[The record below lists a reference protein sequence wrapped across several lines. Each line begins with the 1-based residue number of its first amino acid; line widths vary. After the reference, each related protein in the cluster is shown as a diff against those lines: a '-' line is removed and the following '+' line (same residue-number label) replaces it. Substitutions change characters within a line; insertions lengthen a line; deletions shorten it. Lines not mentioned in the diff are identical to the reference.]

1 MIMARSDGFGALA
14 RRPAI
19 VAGWR
24 LPVLAAALVLGLVGR
39 IAYSWNAPLW
49 FDETFSGVI
58 ASQPTFAGLV
68 KWCMAELTGPAFY
81 MPLWAWEKLA
91 GPSDFALRLPS
102 LVLSIGAPLAILRWG
117 NRDADLRLWWAVF
130 VLLWVP
136 IFAVAGEARSYPETF
151 ALGAAQAV
159 LFVRLLE
166 RPSTA
171 RASLWVIVSSLAV
184 LCHYWGVVPALV
196 QGIGFLAAHRRRAI
210 KTWPALVFFAPLL
223 AWSWFHLPVV
233 LGFTIGGSS
242 GFDGLPL
249 SAILDIPA
257 MLLGVGVTGTVVL
270 AAVAASLALEWKRGG
285 WRRGLTMS
293 PELVLALCGL
303 ASIAV
308 ILLLGFVRP
317 GFVAR
322 YATASMP
329 SFLFG
334 LALWARW
341 MVAREAKWVVVVAAM
356 MFATAAGL
364 LGSILRGPD
373 TDARHLFEL
382 ERPSAW
388 LAERSAE
395 QLPEHLVVF
404 WDGPVAE
411 ASPGFA
417 LAEVGGFF
425 LRRSG
430 HKVDVT
436 VARVAATDDPNR
448 SVLALTRKDGKSAI
462 LWFANDSLPPS
473 RKPRIEGYDPR
484 FECRDF
490 GGAVVTMTACRW
502 RQ

>member
-1 MIMARSDGFGALA
+1 MIMALPDGFGPLT

-24 LPVLAAALVLGLVGR
+24 LPVLAAALVLGLIGR
-39 IAYSWNAPLW
+39 IAYSWNAPFW
-49 FDETFSGVI
+49 FDETFTGVI

-81 MPLWAWEKLA
+81 MPMWAWEKLV
-91 GPSDFALRLPS
+91 GPSDFALRLPNLILS
-102 LVLSIGAPLAILRWG
+102 LGTPLAILRWG

-151 ALGAAQAV
+151 ALGTAQAI

-171 RASLWVIVSSLAV
+171 RASLWIVVSSLVV
-184 LCHYWGVVPALV
+184 LCHYWGAVPALV
-196 QGIGFLAAHRRRAI
+196 QGIAFLALHRLRAL
-210 KTWPALVFFAPLL
+210 KTWPALVCLIPLL

-242 GFDGLPL
+242 GIDGLPP
-249 SAILDIPA
+249 SAILEIPA
-257 MLLGVGVTGTVVL
+257 MLLGIGVAGTVVL
-270 AAVAASLALEWKRGG
+270 ATVAGSLVLEWKRGG
-285 WRRGLTMS
+285 WRCIATTS
-293 PELVLALCGL
+293 PERVLALCVL
-303 ASIAV
+303 ASVAV
-308 ILLLGFVRP
+308 TLLIGFVRP

-322 YATASMP
+322 YVTASMP

-341 MVAREAKWVVVVAAM
+341 MMVRETKWVVVVAAT

-364 LGSILRGPD
+364 VGAILRGPD
-373 TDARHLFEL
+373 TDTRHLFEL

-388 LAERSAE
+388 LAERSPE
-395 QLPEHLVVF
+395 QLPEDLVVF
-404 WDGPVAE
+404 WDGPIAE
-411 ASPGFA
+411 ASPEFA

-430 HKVDVT
+430 HKVDVR
-436 VARVAATDDPNR
+436 VARVSASDDPNR
-448 SVLALTRKDGKSAI
+448 GVLALTKKDGKSAI
-462 LWFANDSLPPS
+462 LWFANDELPS
-473 RKPRIEGYDPR
+473 NREPRIERYDSR

-490 GGAVVTMTACRW
+490 GGGVVTMTACRW
-502 RQ
+502 R